1 MNNICI
7 YSILDAET
15 DTQSHPKLI
24 IDMIRGKLVVDS
36 NFDAINLQ
44 LEKLKQGFIEVSALK
59 GEKIEGSK

>member
-15 DTQSHPKLI
+15 DKQSHPKLI

-44 LEKLKQGFIEVSALK
+44 IEKLKQGFIEVSALK
-59 GEKIEGSK
+59 GSK